1 MRKYGFKSLYVKFVV
16 MFMGILWVSSLAAFR
31 IGFVYIQD
39 NLINNIKI
47 QLFEKASTSLQLAR
61 RYSITQGDIQEILK
75 NENVRVSTYNSFNE
89 LNSSGIELTE
99 RERLSLN
106 QGDILEGNLSAH
118 NRLPFAAFKT
128 SNTII
133 VISPSINDK
142 TSMFIRTMISI
153 VLIIC
158 VIIGSILIVI
168 AARMIVKPIKR
179 LTAATK
185 EVSKGNFDVKIQ
197 TKGNDEIGQLAEN
210 FNKMTGELKN
220 IEYLRKDFISSVSH
234 EFRTPMT
241 SIQGFAKL
249 LKDRSLSIEESD
261 EYADIIINETGRL
274 ENLSSNL
281 LKLSSLENRAIHEQ
295 YRSFSLDE
303 QIRRVILLLENKW
316 NEKNIELDLDLD
328 EATFKG
334 DEELMYQVWINLI
347 SNAIKFSN
355 NGGMLKIFLKEKENR
370 ICVHISDQGI
380 GIADKDKDRIF
391 EKFYKGDKS
400 RGNDGNGLGLS
411 IVKKII
417 ELHSGNISFISELG
431 KGTIFFIELKHL

>member
-1 MRKYGFKSLYVKFVV
+1 MRKHGFKSLYVKFVV
-16 MFMGILWVSSLAAFR
+16 MFMGILWFSSFAAFR
-31 IGFVYIQD
+31 IGFIYIED
-39 NLINNIKI
+39 SLINNIKV
-47 QLFEKASTSLQLAR
+47 QLFEKASTSLQLANK
-61 RYSITQGDIQEILK
+61 YSIKQEDLQKILS
-75 NENVRVSTYNSFNE
+75 NENVKISIYNSLDD
-89 LNSSGIELTE
+89 LNSNGMELTQN
-99 RERLSLN
+99 ERLSLDK
-106 QGDILEGNLSAH
+106 GEILEGNLSVH
-118 NRLPFAAFKT
+118 SRLPFAAFKT
-128 SNTII
+128 DNIFI
-133 VISPSINDK
+133 VISPSINNN
-142 TSMFIRTMISI
+142 TSRFIRTMVGI

-158 VIIGSILIVI
+158 VIIGSLLIAV
-168 AARMIVKPIKR
+168 AARMIVKPIKS

-197 TKGNDEIGQLAEN
+197 TKSNDEIGQLAEN
-210 FNKMTGELKN
+210 FNIMTGELKN

-241 SIQGFAKL
+241 LIQGFAKL
-249 LKDRSLSIEESD
+249 LKDRTLSKEQSD

-303 QIRRVILLLENKW
+303 QIRKVILLLENKW
-316 NEKNIELDLDLD
+316 SEKNIELDLELD
-328 EATFKG
+328 EVNFKG
-334 DEELMYQVWINLI
+334 DEELMYQVWTNLI
-347 SNAIKFSN
+347 INAIKFSN
-355 NGGMLKIFLKEKENR
+355 NEGVLKIILKEKDKR
-370 ICVHISDQGI
+370 IYVEVSDKGT

-417 ELHSGNISFISELG
+417 ELHSGSIYFKSELG
-431 KGTIFFIELKHL
+431 KGTTFFIELKQL